1 MKKKYVIELLLMVLA
16 IASANATTWKVHNYF
31 VTSKIQNLYDT
42 GDKVYYANSGYLF
55 RFDKATQET
64 VRLSKQNILSD
75 LCKVDH
81 LYYDWENNLLF
92 VAYANSNIDVIDGE
106 GNVTN
111 ISSIKDMVIPLKTY
125 TFAKDSSGRITYD
138 LATYVGKDIRDIT
151 FCNGI
156 AYVAAGYGYVTIDES
171 TLRVIENRNMGDNI
185 CVNSVGIVGE
195 QMIIL
200 TNNYCYY
207 GDPNSRDPRNEFQKK
222 SATLSAARMYT
233 INDHSF
239 FVYGTSNFYFL
250 NMESGTPSI
259 TQLVKGKATDVQR
272 TTTGFVANF
281 EGLAYYYTIDSTGRT
296 ATQASSVIGFA
307 SSHPQGDGTV
317 WICDANGLHVSGST
331 AYYKLNS
338 ITTDGPYW
346 LKYNAALNKLYAG
359 LSGPNM
365 TSATNTNAANVINT
379 FDGTTWKNA
388 TAYSAKGGGYA
399 FMFDPLDP
407 TTYVRSSWSAGVF
420 KVTNDVKKATYT
432 KSNSKIGTNKPTP
445 AIDNYGN
452 LWLVSS
458 WHSNDELKDSTL
470 RFVEVLPRAK
480 FLKNSVTSADWFVPT
495 GLNLNTGS
503 MQRSRFL
510 VSKKNNVKIYS
521 DCDYP
526 VAPVTGRILCW
537 DNGVEDPLV
546 DNYKFVSLYS
556 FVDQNNKLVD
566 WVYLSHFEE
575 DNEGLIW
582 VGHTQG
588 LFAVDPD
595 VLFDEHPRAYRPLS
609 PDGKGH
615 LCEGYTVYDIGVDR
629 NNNKWI
635 ASNDGLYF
643 TSPDASEVYNHFTT
657 ENSDI
662 PSDVVYSVECD
673 TVNER
678 VYIFTDNG
686 FAELVENGEASALN
700 YADVY
705 AFPNPVE
712 PDFTGMVKIANLMEN
727 TYVTITDRDG
737 HIVTQIGPVM
747 GSALWDASGEDGE
760 RVATGIYNIY
770 VAQGAQPAVTGTP
783 QTTVMIIK

>member
-1 MKKKYVIELLLMVLA
+1 MKKKYVIELLLMVLMF
-16 IASANATTWKVHNYF
+16 ASANASTWKVHNYY
-31 VTSKIQNLYDT
+31 VTKKIQNLYDV
-42 GDKVYYANSGYLF
+42 GDKVYYLNSGYLF
-55 RFDKATQET
+55 RFDKATHET
-64 VRLSKQNILSD
+64 VMLSKQNILSD

-81 LYYDWENNLLF
+81 VYYDWENNLLF
-92 VAYANSNIDVIDGE
+92 VAYANSNIDVIDGD
-106 GNVTN
+106 GKVTN
-111 ISSIKDMVIPLKTY
+111 ISNIKDMVIPLKTY
-125 TFAKDSSGRITYD
+125 TFAKDRYGVITYD

-151 FCNGI
+151 FANGI
-156 AYVAAGYGYVTIDES
+156 AYVAAGYGFVTIDES
-171 TLRVIENRNMGDNI
+171 TLKVIENRNMGANI
-185 CVNSVGIVGE
+185 CVNSVGIMGD

-222 SATLSAARMYT
+222 SATLSGARMYT

-346 LKYNAALNKLYAG
+346 LKYNAAIDKLYAG
-359 LSGPNM
+359 VSGPNM
-365 TSATNTNAANVINT
+365 TSDANGSSANVINT
-379 FDGTTWKNA
+379 FDGETWRNA
-388 TAYSAKGGGYA
+388 TAYTATGAGYA

-407 TTYVRSSWSAGVF
+407 TTYVRAGWATGIN
-420 KVTNDVKKATYT
+420 KVTNDVKKLTYT
-432 KSNSKIGTNKPTP
+432 KSNSNFGTYKPTP
-445 AIDNYGN
+445 AFDNYGN
-452 LWLVSS
+452 LWVVSS
-458 WHSNDELKDSTL
+458 YHTDNETNDPSLNYIQ
-470 RFVEVLPRAK
+470 VLPRDK
-480 FLKNSVTSADWFVPT
+480 YLKTSVTKTDWFVPT

-503 MQRSRFL
+503 IQRSRFL
-510 VSKKNNVKIYS
+510 VSRKNNVKIFS
-521 DCDYP
+521 DCDFP
-526 VAPVTGRILCW
+526 DGAVTGRILCW
-537 DNGVEDPLV
+537 DNGVEDPMV
-546 DNYKFVSLYS
+546 DNYKFVKLSS
-556 FVDQNNKLVD
+556 FVDQNNEHVN

-575 DNEGLIW
+575 DKEGLVWI
-582 VGHTQG
+582 GHTQG
-588 LFAVDPD
+588 LFVVDPD
-595 VLFDEHPRAYRPLS
+595 VLFDDTPRVYRPKN
-609 PDGKGH
+609 PAGKGH

-643 TSPDASEVYNHFTT
+643 VSPNASEIYNHFTT

-686 FAELVENGEASALN
+686 FAELVENGEAPALD
-700 YADVY
+700 YAEVY

-737 HIVTQIGPVM
+737 LVVRQLGPVR
-747 GSALWDASGEDGE
+747 GSALWDASGEDGA

-770 VAQGAQPAVTGTP
+770 VAQGSQPAITGAP
-783 QTTVMIIK
+783 QATVMVIK